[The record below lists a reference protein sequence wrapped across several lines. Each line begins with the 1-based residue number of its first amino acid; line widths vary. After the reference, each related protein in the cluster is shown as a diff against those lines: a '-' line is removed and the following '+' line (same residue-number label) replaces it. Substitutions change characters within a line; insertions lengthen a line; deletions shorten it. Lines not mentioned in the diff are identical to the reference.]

1 MNNKVNRRKK
11 LRRPVWVLN
20 FILLVGVII
29 GIGLIMQDV
38 RAGNNDEKETFKVS
52 SSTYPGLNIETRTKE
67 AKHYTM
73 SISSPLTNSEEINI
87 PIQKWIKEQE
97 TEFLDEVKANQITL
111 QGDHRGELNIKVD
124 TNKINDHMYS
134 LVFTSSKVTGGANGN
149 EVIKSFNINTAEN
162 KILALSD
169 VMTLDKS
176 AIDHIITIVKKDLQ
190 NQKDVAEYVFDEYL
204 QEVLESPS
212 QWKWSLSNKAF
223 SLYFDKFEIAA
234 GAAGSIHVNI
244 PLESLRS
251 YMDEELLKEWDIL
264 KKDDTEKETEA
275 QKPNLAPLDP
285 KGKYVALTFDDGPHP
300 KVTPRVLK
308 TLKKYDA
315 KATFFMLGV
324 QVEYYPKMAKKVAA
338 AGHEI
343 GNHSESHPNLANMNL
358 NEVRKEITKAS
369 DRIESATGA
378 KPTLFRPPYGA
389 INDAVRKV
397 VKEQKTPIILWS
409 VDSLDWKSK
418 NAQAVNKEVMKN
430 VRPGSIIL
438 MHDIHSSTADALP
451 QLLESLKKQGYQ
463 FVTVSQLL
471 SLNEFKGIGPY
482 YNK

>member
-1 MNNKVNRRKK
+1 
-11 LRRPVWVLN
+11 
-20 FILLVGVII
+20 
-29 GIGLIMQDV
+29 MQNV
-38 RAGNNDEKETFKVS
+38 KAGNNEDIETLEVS

-67 AKHYTM
+67 TKHYTL
-73 SISSPLTNSEEINI
+73 SISSPLTDSKELNT
-87 PIQKWIKEQE
+87 PIQKWIQDQE

-111 QGDHRGELNIKVD
+111 QGDHRGELNIKVE
-124 TNKINDHMYS
+124 TNKINDRMYS

-149 EVIKSFNINTAEN
+149 ESIKPFNISTAEN

-169 VMTLDKS
+169 VMTLDKA
-176 AIDHIITIVKKDLQ
+176 AIDRIITIVKKDLEK
-190 NQKDVAEYVFDEYL
+190 QKDIADLVFDDYL
-204 QEVLESPS
+204 QEVLENPS
-212 QWKWSLSNKAF
+212 QWKWSISNKAF
-223 SLYFDKFEIAA
+223 TLYFDKFEIAA
-234 GAAGSIHVNI
+234 GAAGSIQVKI

-251 YMDEELLKEWDIL
+251 YLNKDLLNEWNILQNDEDE
-264 KKDDTEKETEA
+264 KDKEA
-275 QKPNLAPLDP
+275 QQPNIAPLDP

-308 TLKKYDA
+308 ALKQYNA

-324 QVEYYPKMAKKVAA
+324 QVEYYPDMAKKVAE

-343 GNHSESHPNLANMNL
+343 ANHSESHPNLAKMNL
-358 NEVRKEITKAS
+358 NAVRQQVTKAS
-369 DRIESATGA
+369 DRIEAATGV

-389 INDAVRKV
+389 INDSVRQV
-397 VKEQKTPIILWS
+397 MKEQKTSMILWS

-418 NAQAVNKEVMKN
+418 NAQAVNKEVMQH
-430 VRPGSIIL
+430 VRPGSIVL
-438 MHDIHSSTADALP
+438 MHDIHASTADALP

-482 YNK
+482 FNK